1 MLKGQIKKSNDPKL
15 VKKLGYKLRKAYPLK
30 EIDRLLN
37 MLVEE
42 SRDYYDKKQETID
55 FILEMSILDD
65 ETFVSRWESD
75 DVKLNHQ
82 ESKHVQTDEFDELAK
97 VENSLLFAIV
107 TRDISQDPDVTKDN
121 IEDFKQDYEEAYQYE
136 PEVKSK
142 KHLLKKKEEVLNK
155 TLEEPKEELTEE
167 PKAIESQSFEINQEG
182 QEKLNRIVE
191 ILENT
196 KPLEESSESNVSNS
210 KELDISK
217 RHVKD
222 IIPVL
227 IPKYTHHEVK
237 KRHSKDPILQK
248 KYDFIHDRQLEKEQL
263 KETYY
268 FDLEQQLMLKYLELK
283 EDSELKLSQFQSSLM
298 MSDEALNESE
308 EEKRVE
314 IEERRQAFIENE
326 EAKNLEILRRYKEEL
341 DLKYQ
346 EKVSMLNQELEHKL
360 KDLDQAYEQEVS
372 DHLSNMIDNH
382 ELIISDDITNEQKR
396 LDSEIKTNLQ
406 NLIRT
411 QEEHLKTKM
420 YDYDKETFQLLKA
433 KIEGF
438 KQEVLREEQAYRDKL
453 HAEAEKL
460 KYEQQLKQEQ
470 HHIEE
475 TRRQEA
481 KAKEKADQLE
491 IEKEK
496 KSQLELET
504 KKKAQEIE
512 LQKLE
517 EKKKL
522 NSLKEEEIS
531 VQKELMKTEQLLQS
545 PQYINT
551 KPTSSKSIWT
561 SLILGGL
568 LLSIMVAIIIF
579 TVNMTGKMVAEEE
592 PEKPTF
598 NELLKNRQYQTA
610 MNEYPNKYK
619 SISDTAYKNQDSDG
633 LDVVIETFD
642 DPKTYMYQ
650 ALLTHD
656 ADNIIKTYEKYKG
669 QLNLK
674 NRDLATIGE
683 YMIDENKVKEAK
695 QLNIDLESESLDN
708 KIKEREAFNTYQ
720 KAQKE
725 AEAQKEIINGA
736 QK

>member
-42 SRDYYDKKQETID
+42 SRDYFEKKQETKD
-55 FILEMSILDD
+55 YILEMSILDD

-82 ESKHVQTDEFDELAK
+82 ESKHVQTDEFDEIAK

-167 PKAIESQSFEINQEG
+167 PKATESKSFEINQEG

-196 KPLEESSESNVSNS
+196 KPLEESLESNASDS

-237 KRHSKDPILQK
+237 RRHSKEPILQK
-248 KYDFIHDRQLEKEQL
+248 KYDFIYDRQLEKEQL

-283 EDSELKLSQFQSSLM
+283 EESELKLSQFQSSLM
-298 MSDEALNESE
+298 MSDEALNASE
-308 EEKRVE
+308 EDKRIE
-314 IEERRQAFIENE
+314 IEKRRQAFIENE

-360 KDLDQAYEQEVS
+360 KDLDQDYEQEVN

-382 ELIISDDITNEQKR
+382 ELIISDDITNEQKK

-411 QEEHLKTKM
+411 QEQHLKTKI

-438 KQEVLREEQAYRDKL
+438 KQDVLREEQVYRDKL

-475 TRRQEA
+475 TRREEA
-481 KAKEKADQLE
+481 KAKAKADQLE

-496 KSQLELET
+496 KAQLELET

-517 EKKKL
+517 EKKKR
-522 NSLKEEEIS
+522 NRLKEEEIS
-531 VQKELMKTEQLLQS
+531 VQKALMKSEPS

-561 SLILGGL
+561 TLILGGL
-568 LLSIMVAIIIF
+568 LLSVMIAIIIF
-579 TVNMTGKMVAEEE
+579 TVNMTGKMMAEEE

-598 NELLKNRQYQTA
+598 NELLKSRQYQTA

-619 SISDTAYKNQDSDG
+619 SVSDTAYKNQDSDG
-633 LDVVIETFD
+633 LEAVIETVD

-674 NRDLATIGE
+674 DRDLETIGE
-683 YMIDENKVKEAK
+683 YMIGENKIKEAK
-695 QLNIDLESESLDN
+695 QLNNNLKSKSLSE

-725 AEAQKEIINGA
+725 AEAQKEIINDA